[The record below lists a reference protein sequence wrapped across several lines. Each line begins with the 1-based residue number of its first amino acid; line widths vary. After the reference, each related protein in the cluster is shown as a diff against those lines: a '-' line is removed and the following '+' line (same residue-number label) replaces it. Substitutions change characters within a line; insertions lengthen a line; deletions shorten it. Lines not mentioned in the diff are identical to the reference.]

1 MRYSTLDPHYLAQ
14 LDDIVLMHTAAQYQ
28 TTLHSL
34 SASGEQTRQM
44 ALEIKGC
51 LKAVKAELERRG
63 LDATGWLPEAEQ
75 AEEDGARDQGMSS
88 TL

>member
-28 TTLHSL
+28 TTLRSL
-34 SASGEQTRQM
+34 PASSEHTRQM
-44 ALEIKGC
+44 ASEIRGC
-51 LKAVKAELERRG
+51 LNAVKAELERRG
-63 LDATGWLPEAEQ
+63 LDSTGWLLEAEQ
-75 AEEDGARDQGMSS
+75 TEENDAGDQGMSS